1 MVDDVENVASLVCLV
16 DLIRT
21 ISVRE
26 QRQSIAIFVDSIVK
40 LSVIHWFID
49 KFDVESSRC
58 VW

>member
-1 MVDDVENVASLVCLV
+1 MVDDVENIARLVCLI
-16 DLIRT
+16 DLIRA
-21 ISVRE
+21 ISIRE
-26 QRQSIAIFVDSIVK
+26 QGHCIAIFVDSIVK